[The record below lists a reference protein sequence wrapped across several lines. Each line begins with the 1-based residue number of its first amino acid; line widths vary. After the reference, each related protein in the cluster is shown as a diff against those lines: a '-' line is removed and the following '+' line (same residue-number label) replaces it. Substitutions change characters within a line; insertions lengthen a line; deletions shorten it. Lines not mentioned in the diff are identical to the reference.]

1 MRHVSMLCAVAGLV
15 ACGFA
20 SASTAQVRVT
30 EVMSEGQGDIA
41 QGNGGRRQ
49 REFFELTNL
58 GAAPVDLTGWSYND
72 NNTNDPIAFG
82 ALVGILQPGQSA
94 VFTQMTAADFR
105 TYWGLDNSVVVFSF
119 LQLSNLGNADTI
131 NIYNSEVQDA
141 STLVESVSYTA
152 AIKGIS
158 LNRPYDGTTNSAP
171 NVTGTWATS
180 FVGDSFGSFL
190 APSPTGFPPNFPTPG
205 APWVASDYID
215 LANPGSYIPTPGA
228 FALMG
233 LSGLLVARRRR

>member
-1 MRHVSMLCAVAGLV
+1 MRHVSLLCVVAGLV
-15 ACGFA
+15 AGAFA
-20 SASTAQVRVT
+20 SVSAAQVRVT
-30 EVMSEGQGDIA
+30 EVMSEGQGDILS
-41 QGNGGRRQ
+41 GNGGRRQ

-72 NNTNDPIAFG
+72 NNTNDPILFG
-82 ALVGILQPGQSA
+82 ALVGVLQPGQSA

-105 TYWGLDNSVVVFSF
+105 TYWGLDSSVVVFSF

-131 NIYNSEVQDA
+131 NIYNSSVQDS

-158 LNRPYDGTTNSAP
+158 LNRPIDGTTNSSP
-171 NVTGTWATS
+171 NVTADWITS
-180 FVGDSFGSFL
+180 VAGDSFGSFL

-215 LANPGSYIPTPGA
+215 LANPGTYVPTPGA
-228 FALMG
+228 LALVGLGGVFA
-233 LSGLLVARRRR
+233 VRRRR

>member
-1 MRHVSMLCAVAGLV
+1 MRHVSMLCAVAGLTV
-15 ACGFA
+15 CAFA
-20 SASTAQVRVT
+20 SASSAQVRVT
-30 EVMSEGQGDIA
+30 EVMSEGQGDILS
-41 QGNGGRRQ
+41 GNGGRRQ

-131 NIYNSEVQDA
+131 NIYNSVVQDA

-233 LSGLLVARRRR
+233 LSGMLVARRRR